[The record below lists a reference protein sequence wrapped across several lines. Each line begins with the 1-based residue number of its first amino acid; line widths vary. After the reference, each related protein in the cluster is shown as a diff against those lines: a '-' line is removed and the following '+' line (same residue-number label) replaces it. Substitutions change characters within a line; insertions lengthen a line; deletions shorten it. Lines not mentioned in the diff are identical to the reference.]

1 MKNVKFEILDER
13 ITNRKY
19 YALAGV
25 ATEEREISCIIVEDG
40 ELTLY
45 DLGED
50 RQRANEIYEMLA
62 CGEVSA
68 VHLADVISDLKNE
81 IFT

>member
-13 ITNRKY
+13 IINRKY

-25 ATEEREISCIIVEDG
+25 AIEDKETCCIVVEDG
-40 ELTLY
+40 ELALY

-50 RQRANEIYEMLA
+50 RRRANEIYEMLA